1 MDAPASDARDAA
13 AARGASALDAAA
25 CIPRDVETPGPP
37 PPPPPGAPLARDASP
52 ARPWR
57 ALAAETPYALP
68 ARSPRAEAPPD
79 ASLARTLARYV
90 PARSTEAPPSRG
102 VVDDRGSRREPPVEP
117 PSDARLASGS
127 LAGPA
132 YYDAS
137 LASSERH
144 WAEALLDAAERK
156 RRRERRRKR
165 GRVAAEES
173 TLPGRSSSGDAE
185 ASRRVASASA
195 PASAALECV
204 PSLAARVLRDPAA
217 LAIFARSSAIRLDRG
232 LVPSPPNPN
241 RLAAK
246 KLATPTSF
254 RPLPPP
260 SAIVGYQDE
269 WLEAPI
275 DRVAIAPRNLWL
287 AAPFAP
293 RGGRRKPVALALV
306 APEEEEEEEEGAGGP
321 PGRARSLAA
330 QTLAEIA
337 AQYELCGLGACE
349 RLSRAGEHSGSN
361 SCSNPSSL
369 GVYGPRR
376 RRLGGAGTF
385 AEALLEVRDA
395 AAALDRPSAVVAF
408 VAVAE
413 EEEEEEDGPRG
424 VVPEATR
431 TLSRHKRP
439 SEEVAIEPTDRKRAR
454 RGEAVSSHR
463 SGVVPASAF
472 VPARLDAILAA
483 SVALAAATPTEER
496 KRSFF
501 SARDGHSALVVTLPR
516 RRLGRARATQAFARA
531 MAFDAFERSAR
542 PRLEAKKAAAR
553 GDDGRRLSRAPE
565 AEEGPAPGA
574 SSPASLRAGVRASDV
589 AGRSR
594 RGGGLPE
601 HEPPSVLAAE
611 QRRDEPEP
619 DAEAGGDDPS
629 AAAKKINDA
638 SAADSAALV
647 PGTHCCYA
655 YARAAAK
662 TPPSPSPSKTPPS
675 PSPSRDEEDVVW
687 LVAAWTDAVGEVF
700 ATEARAF
707 PATGRFGRVDGS
719 AFAWL
724 ARRTAALA
732 SAAERAA
739 GIDGSDP
746 DAARGSP
753 FRRAVFARAR
763 VGEARGGPAAAAA
776 AAAEEEEEDAE
787 AAADLRSLRAALA
800 GFARDDAE
808 AETETGGDAF
818 FVREIA
824 LAEIETGVLDLD
836 LDLDDGLRVGGAI
849 QRVACSRDAWVETR
863 SETRLKRGRSKEE
876 EEVAG
881 SGSGSGS
888 TTARF
893 AVAAAARVEAGASF
907 FSSARGVETRLR
919 AAFFVRVLEERPD
932 GETGDATSL
941 RLRARKGEG
950 EGEGTRGAS
959 DLASSL
965 ARWYARRALLAEALF
980 DPGGGEARAAATLA
994 PPHFRAVVALA
1005 DALERCEKKATS
1017 DEGDR

>member
-1 MDAPASDARDAA
+1 
-13 AARGASALDAAA
+13 
-25 CIPRDVETPGPP
+25 
-37 PPPPPGAPLARDASP
+37 
-52 ARPWR
+52 
-57 ALAAETPYALP
+57 
-68 ARSPRAEAPPD
+68 
-79 ASLARTLARYV
+79 
-90 PARSTEAPPSRG
+90 
-102 VVDDRGSRREPPVEP
+102 
-117 PSDARLASGS
+117 
-127 LAGPA
+127 
-132 YYDAS
+132 
-137 LASSERH
+137 
-144 WAEALLDAAERK
+144 
-156 RRRERRRKR
+156 
-165 GRVAAEES
+165 
-173 TLPGRSSSGDAE
+173 
-185 ASRRVASASA
+185 
-195 PASAALECV
+195 
-204 PSLAARVLRDPAA
+204 
-217 LAIFARSSAIRLDRG
+217 
-232 LVPSPPNPN
+232 
-241 RLAAK
+241 
-246 KLATPTSF
+246 
-254 RPLPPP
+254 
-260 SAIVGYQDE
+260 
-269 WLEAPI
+269 
-275 DRVAIAPRNLWL
+275 
-287 AAPFAP
+287 
-293 RGGRRKPVALALV
+293 
-306 APEEEEEEEEGAGGP
+306 
-321 PGRARSLAA
+321 
-330 QTLAEIA
+330 
-337 AQYELCGLGACE
+337 
-349 RLSRAGEHSGSN
+349 
-361 SCSNPSSL
+361 
-369 GVYGPRR
+369 
-376 RRLGGAGTF
+376 
-385 AEALLEVRDA
+385 
-395 AAALDRPSAVVAF
+395 
-408 VAVAE
+408 
-413 EEEEEEDGPRG
+413 
-424 VVPEATR
+424 
-431 TLSRHKRP
+431 
-439 SEEVAIEPTDRKRAR
+439 
-454 RGEAVSSHR
+454 
-463 SGVVPASAF
+463 
-472 VPARLDAILAA
+472 
-483 SVALAAATPTEER
+483 
-496 KRSFF
+496 
-501 SARDGHSALVVTLPR
+501 
-516 RRLGRARATQAFARA
+516 

-619 DAEAGGDDPS
+619 AAEAGGDDPS
-629 AAAKKINDA
+629 AAAKKIHNA

-675 PSPSRDEEDVVW
+675 PSPSKTPPSPSPSREEEDVVW

-763 VGEARGGPAAAAA
+763 GGEARGGPAAAAA
-776 AAAEEEEEDAE
+776 EDAEEDAE

-808 AETETGGDAF
+808 AEAETGGDAF
-818 FVREIA
+818 FFREIA

-863 SETRLKRGRSKEE
+863 SGTRLKRGRSKEE

>member
-1 MDAPASDARDAA
+1 
-13 AARGASALDAAA
+13 
-25 CIPRDVETPGPP
+25 
-37 PPPPPGAPLARDASP
+37 
-52 ARPWR
+52 
-57 ALAAETPYALP
+57 
-68 ARSPRAEAPPD
+68 
-79 ASLARTLARYV
+79 
-90 PARSTEAPPSRG
+90 
-102 VVDDRGSRREPPVEP
+102 
-117 PSDARLASGS
+117 
-127 LAGPA
+127 
-132 YYDAS
+132 
-137 LASSERH
+137 
-144 WAEALLDAAERK
+144 
-156 RRRERRRKR
+156 
-165 GRVAAEES
+165 
-173 TLPGRSSSGDAE
+173 
-185 ASRRVASASA
+185 
-195 PASAALECV
+195 
-204 PSLAARVLRDPAA
+204 
-217 LAIFARSSAIRLDRG
+217 
-232 LVPSPPNPN
+232 
-241 RLAAK
+241 
-246 KLATPTSF
+246 
-254 RPLPPP
+254 
-260 SAIVGYQDE
+260 
-269 WLEAPI
+269 
-275 DRVAIAPRNLWL
+275 
-287 AAPFAP
+287 
-293 RGGRRKPVALALV
+293 
-306 APEEEEEEEEGAGGP
+306 
-321 PGRARSLAA
+321 
-330 QTLAEIA
+330 
-337 AQYELCGLGACE
+337 
-349 RLSRAGEHSGSN
+349 
-361 SCSNPSSL
+361 
-369 GVYGPRR
+369 
-376 RRLGGAGTF
+376 
-385 AEALLEVRDA
+385 
-395 AAALDRPSAVVAF
+395 
-408 VAVAE
+408 
-413 EEEEEEDGPRG
+413 
-424 VVPEATR
+424 
-431 TLSRHKRP
+431 
-439 SEEVAIEPTDRKRAR
+439 
-454 RGEAVSSHR
+454 
-463 SGVVPASAF
+463 
-472 VPARLDAILAA
+472 
-483 SVALAAATPTEER
+483 
-496 KRSFF
+496 
-501 SARDGHSALVVTLPR
+501 
-516 RRLGRARATQAFARA
+516 

-542 PRLEAKKAAAR
+542 PRLEAAAAR
-553 GDDGRRLSRAPE
+553 GDDGRRLSCAPE

-629 AAAKKINDA
+629 AAAKKIHNA

-662 TPPSPSPSKTPPS
+662 TPPSPSPS
-675 PSPSRDEEDVVW
+675 REEEDVVW

-707 PATGRFGRVDGS
+707 PAGRFGRVDGS

-732 SAAERAA
+732 YAAERAA

-763 VGEARGGPAAAAA
+763 GGEARGGPAAAA
-776 AAAEEEEEDAE
+776 EEEEDAE

-818 FVREIA
+818 FFREIA

-836 LDLDDGLRVGGAI
+836 LDLDDGLRVGGAL

-980 DPGGGEARAAATLA
+980 DPGGGEARAAASLA
-994 PPHFRAVVALA
+994 PPPFRAVVAGSPTRSSGA
-1005 DALERCEKKATS
+1005 KKATS

>member
-1 MDAPASDARDAA
+1 
-13 AARGASALDAAA
+13 
-25 CIPRDVETPGPP
+25 
-37 PPPPPGAPLARDASP
+37 
-52 ARPWR
+52 
-57 ALAAETPYALP
+57 
-68 ARSPRAEAPPD
+68 
-79 ASLARTLARYV
+79 
-90 PARSTEAPPSRG
+90 
-102 VVDDRGSRREPPVEP
+102 
-117 PSDARLASGS
+117 
-127 LAGPA
+127 
-132 YYDAS
+132 
-137 LASSERH
+137 
-144 WAEALLDAAERK
+144 
-156 RRRERRRKR
+156 
-165 GRVAAEES
+165 
-173 TLPGRSSSGDAE
+173 
-185 ASRRVASASA
+185 
-195 PASAALECV
+195 
-204 PSLAARVLRDPAA
+204 
-217 LAIFARSSAIRLDRG
+217 
-232 LVPSPPNPN
+232 
-241 RLAAK
+241 
-246 KLATPTSF
+246 
-254 RPLPPP
+254 
-260 SAIVGYQDE
+260 
-269 WLEAPI
+269 
-275 DRVAIAPRNLWL
+275 
-287 AAPFAP
+287 
-293 RGGRRKPVALALV
+293 
-306 APEEEEEEEEGAGGP
+306 
-321 PGRARSLAA
+321 
-330 QTLAEIA
+330 
-337 AQYELCGLGACE
+337 
-349 RLSRAGEHSGSN
+349 
-361 SCSNPSSL
+361 
-369 GVYGPRR
+369 
-376 RRLGGAGTF
+376 
-385 AEALLEVRDA
+385 
-395 AAALDRPSAVVAF
+395 
-408 VAVAE
+408 
-413 EEEEEEDGPRG
+413 
-424 VVPEATR
+424 
-431 TLSRHKRP
+431 
-439 SEEVAIEPTDRKRAR
+439 
-454 RGEAVSSHR
+454 
-463 SGVVPASAF
+463 
-472 VPARLDAILAA
+472 
-483 SVALAAATPTEER
+483 
-496 KRSFF
+496 
-501 SARDGHSALVVTLPR
+501 
-516 RRLGRARATQAFARA
+516 
-531 MAFDAFERSAR
+531 
-542 PRLEAKKAAAR
+542 
-553 GDDGRRLSRAPE
+553 
-565 AEEGPAPGA
+565 
-574 SSPASLRAGVRASDV
+574 
-589 AGRSR
+589 
-594 RGGGLPE
+594 
-601 HEPPSVLAAE
+601 VLAAE

-629 AAAKKINDA
+629 AAAKKIHNA

-655 YARAAAK
+655 YARTAAK

-675 PSPSRDEEDVVW
+675 PSPSREEEDVVW

-707 PATGRFGRVDGS
+707 PAGRFGRVDGS

-732 SAAERAA
+732 YAAERAA

-763 VGEARGGPAAAAA
+763 GGEARGGP

-808 AETETGGDAF
+808 AEAETGGDAF
-818 FVREIA
+818 FFREIA

-836 LDLDDGLRVGGAI
+836 LDLDDGLRVGGAL

-980 DPGGGEARAAATLA
+980 DPGGGEARAAASLA